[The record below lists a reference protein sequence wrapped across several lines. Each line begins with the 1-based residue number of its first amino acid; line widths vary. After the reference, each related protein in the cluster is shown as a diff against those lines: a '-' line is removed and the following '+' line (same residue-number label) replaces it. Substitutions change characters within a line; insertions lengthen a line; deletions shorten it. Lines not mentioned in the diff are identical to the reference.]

1 MRNSVGFYCYLE
13 LLGKEDLE
21 DFMTESSPKLCPEQD
36 LKLNLP
42 HVGRPVPI

>member
-13 LLGKEDLE
+13 LLGKE